1 MNLPMQVKT
10 MLEVLSAI
18 FRTHGF
24 FPNNFALLTG
34 CVQEVNC
41 YIASLNKSEKI
52 PTSDFINRVVKVR
65 L

>member
-1 MNLPMQVKT
+1 MNLPIQVKT

-18 FRTHGF
+18 FGTRGF
-24 FPNNFALLTG
+24 FPNNFAILTG

-41 YIASLNKSEKI
+41 FSASLNKSEKI
-52 PTSDFINRVVKVR
+52 PTSDFIIREVR